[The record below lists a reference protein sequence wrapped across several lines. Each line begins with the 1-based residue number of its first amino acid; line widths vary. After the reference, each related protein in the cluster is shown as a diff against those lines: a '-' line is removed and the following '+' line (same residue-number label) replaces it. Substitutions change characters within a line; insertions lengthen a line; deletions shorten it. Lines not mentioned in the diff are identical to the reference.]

1 MRIVLHRS
9 RAAGPGAVLAI
20 LLGLLLLLAPGAAVA
35 AGGLDDASA
44 ALKQGKVYVDP
55 AMTGQFSQ
63 AQADALT
70 KTIKDADKPILVAVV
85 PATSQYPAATV
96 IADLRTKAGV
106 TGVYAV
112 WRGTQFAVRTDGAAL
127 NELTARNYAQAA
139 FDSHHGDINATLT
152 DFVTSAAPK
161 VRGHAPGSGGSGIS
175 AALIVVPLAILAL
188 VGVGGFLLV
197 RRARKRREEQ
207 LAAELRA
214 LRTVVD
220 EDITAFGEELERLDF
235 TPGAPGADD
244 AQRADY
250 EHALDAYERAKRT
263 MDEAQRPEDV
273 KAVTEALEDGRFS
286 LATLA
291 ARRAGRPLPER
302 RPPCFFDPR
311 HGPSVQDADWAPAGG
326 ATRSVPVC
334 AADAQR
340 LATGLDPAI
349 RTVQTDQGPQPYWN
363 AGPAYGPWAGGYFDS
378 YGSGLL
384 PGLLVGT
391 MLGSVFSGPGGW
403 SDGGYPGGGGFDGG
417 FPGGAE
423 QYQGGDFSGG
433 DFNPADFGGFN
444 GGDFG
449 GGGDSGGGDFGGGD
463 FDGGDFSGGGD
474 W

>member
-1 MRIVLHRS
+1 MRIVLRRS
-9 RAAGPGAVLAI
+9 RAVGQGAVLAV
-20 LLGLLLLLAPGAAVA
+20 LLGLLLLLVPGTATA

-55 AMTGQFSQ
+55 AMAGQFSQ

-70 KTIKDADKPILVAVV
+70 KRIKDADKPIMVAVL
-85 PATSQYPAATV
+85 PANGQYQPKT
-96 IADLRTKAGV
+96 IFQDLRTKAGI

-112 WRGTQFAVRTDGAAL
+112 WFGNQFAVRTDSAAMS
-127 NELTARNYAQAA
+127 ELTARNYAQAA

-152 DFVTSAAPK
+152 DFVTNAAPK
-161 VRGHAPGSGGSGIS
+161 VKGHAPGADSSGVG
-175 AALIVVPLAILAL
+175 AALIVVPLVILAL

-197 RRARKRREEQ
+197 RRSRKRKAEQ

-250 EHALDAYERAKRT
+250 THALDAYERAKRT
-263 MDEAQRPEDV
+263 MDEARRPEDV

-291 ARRAGRPLPER
+291 ARRAGHPLPDR

-311 HGPSVQDADWAPAGG
+311 HGPSAQDADWAPAGG
-326 ATRSVPVC
+326 TARAVPVC

-340 LATGLDPAI
+340 LAAGLDPAI
-349 RTVQTDQGPQPYWN
+349 RTVQTERGPQPYWD
-363 AGPAYGPWAGGYFDS
+363 AGPAYGPWAGGYFGG

-391 MLGSVFSGPGGW
+391 MLGSVFSGPGAWAADGYQGGY
-403 SDGGYPGGGGFDGG
+403 DGGG
-417 FPGGAE
+417 E
-423 QYQGGDFSGG
+423 QYQGGDVSGG

-449 GGGDSGGGDFGGGD
+449 GGDFGGGDSGGGDFGGGD
-463 FDGGDFSGGGD
+463 FGGGD